1 MSPRRDGAAPAMSP
15 GLDDEEDPV
24 MRAFRLAPVVYD
36 EQISDE
42 EREAVAAGASGPFT
56 PHEEV
61 MAEIRRQAEA
71 EGALEEYEEIMRA
84 HGRTASSPR

>member
-1 MSPRRDGAAPAMSP
+1 MAPD
-15 GLDDEEDPV
+15 LDEDEDPV

-42 EREAVAAGASGPFT
+42 EREAVAAGAAGPFI

-61 MAEIRRQAEA
+61 MAEIRRRAEA
-71 EGALEEYEEIMRA
+71 EGALVEYEEIMRA
-84 HGRTASSPR
+84 RGRTASRPR